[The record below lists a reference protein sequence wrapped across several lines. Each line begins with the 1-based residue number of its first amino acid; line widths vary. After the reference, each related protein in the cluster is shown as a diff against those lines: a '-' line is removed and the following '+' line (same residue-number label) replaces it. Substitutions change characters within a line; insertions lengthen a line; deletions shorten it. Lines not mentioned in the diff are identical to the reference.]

1 MALKQLKVKIGDRW
15 YTVDIEAPIGSV
27 AKVTVEGEIF
37 EVEVAQLE
45 SAPQRVS
52 GDMPMISSQPRL
64 KESQTIAKNDSVL
77 ITSPMSGKILSI
89 SVKPGDSVN
98 AGDEICV
105 IEAMKME
112 QTIKSHRDG
121 VIKEV
126 LVKPLDQVVIS
137 TTLVQLE

>member
-15 YTVDIEAPIGSV
+15 YTVDIEEPIGSV

-126 LVKPLDQVVIS
+126 LVKPLDQVGIS